1 VPRARQ
7 SRRVLL
13 VLLGA
18 VGALVLAASP
28 ASARVVYKPL
38 PLHFGSF
45 SKAMDVT
52 VDQSN
57 GNVYVTDSVANRVE
71 VFSEGGGSPI
81 GVVSPLTGKPL
92 AGSAAPQEFEFGGRL
107 SQVAID
113 EASGSPS
120 YRDLYVSDAK
130 HGVIDKFKLNTITHE
145 YEYLCQFAGFGELGM
160 NACVGVGG
168 TPSWIEP
175 DGVAVDQSNGN
186 VYSANFEPGIGAVS
200 EFSPGG
206 ASLEQLE
213 PEPNGLIGSPVGVA
227 VAPDRTFY
235 VNDYHF
241 GVIQVTPKPAREVR
255 TVDEQHGST
264 AVAVD
269 AEGNVFVDN
278 QTYIAEYNKKR
289 ELIETFGAGTIENSW
304 GIAVN
309 NNTHDI
315 YVSDRGGGYVRVF
328 GPTTVPDCET
338 GPPSKVKKVTAT
350 VSGHVNPVNAGA
362 AEFFFQYGE
371 TSAYGHETTVS
382 SVLNGSTSEAREVN
396 LAGLTP
402 ETTYHYR
409 FVAKNANGIDEEC
422 GDRTFMTLPSVTI
435 GPCKAPSPPL
445 TFSVRLCVSIN
456 PEGLETSYFFEYGGT
471 TGYGGQT
478 VPLFTG
484 TANKEEEFPVPI
496 EGLEPSTTYHYR
508 VKAENALSPIPTV
521 GSDQTVTT
529 LPVIPTVNDNPP
541 FATGI
546 ALREATL
553 HGTVNPG
560 QGITSYHFIY
570 GLTTAYGY
578 SSPIAYTPLNR
589 SDDAVEQL
597 ITAGLQPGLTVHYAL
612 VATNAAGTTVGPD
625 ETFTTLDGTLPIV
638 ETGGASQISPNT
650 AMISGVVDPVGHFAS
665 YWFEVGTTQSYGTQ
679 LFGVISSREEVAT
692 ALAGLL
698 PKTVYHYRLV
708 ASDAAGVV
716 YGADQTFTTPE
727 HPVTIMQPG
736 TPALLPIPVF
746 PPEKPPPSVRC
757 KKGFVKKGGKC
768 VRKHHKP
775 ARKGHRKK

>member
-1 VPRARQ
+1 
-7 SRRVLL
+7 
-13 VLLGA
+13 
-18 VGALVLAASP
+18 
-28 ASARVVYKPL
+28 VYKPL

-45 SKAMDVT
+45 SGPRDVT

-57 GNVYVTDSVANRVE
+57 GNVYVTDSGANRVE
-71 VFSEGGGSPI
+71 VFGEGGGSPI

-92 AGSAAPQEFEFGGRL
+92 AGSAAPQEFEFGGEP

-145 YEYLCQFAGFGELGM
+145 YEYLCQFAGFGELGVD
-160 NACVGVGG
+160 ACVGVGG
-168 TPSWIEP
+168 APSWIEP

-186 VYSANFEPGIGAVS
+186 VYGANYEPGIGAVS

-213 PEPNGLIGSPVGVA
+213 PNGLIGHPVGVA
-227 VAPDRTFY
+227 VAPDRTLY
-235 VNDYHF
+235 VNDYHSD
-241 GVIQVTPKPAREVR
+241 VVQVTPVPVREVR
-255 TVDEQHGST
+255 TVDSQHGST

-269 AEGNVFVDN
+269 AEGNVFVDD

-309 NNTHDI
+309 NNTHEI
-315 YVSDRGGGYVRVF
+315 YVSDRGSGYVRVF

-350 VSGHVNPVNAGA
+350 VSGHVNPVNAGE
-362 AEFFFQYGE
+362 AEYFFQYGE
-371 TSAYGHETTVS
+371 TSAYGQETTVS
-382 SVLNGSTSEAREVN
+382 SVPNGSTSEAFEVN
-396 LAGLTP
+396 LASLTP
-402 ETTYHYR
+402 ETAYHYR
-409 FVAKNANGIDEEC
+409 LVAKNANGIDEEC
-422 GDRTFMTLPSVTI
+422 GDRTFKTLPAVTL
-435 GPCKAPSPPL
+435 GPCKAPPPPL
-445 TFSVRLCVSIN
+445 TFSVRLCASIS
-456 PEGLETSYFFEYGGT
+456 PEGLETSYFFEWGET

-484 TANKEEEFPVPI
+484 TTNSEEEFTVPI

-508 VKAENALSPIPTV
+508 VIAENALSPIPTA

-529 LPVIPTVNDNPP
+529 LPVLPTVNDSPP

-553 HGTVNPG
+553 HGTINPG

-589 SDDAVEQL
+589 SDDTVEQL

-650 AMISGVVDPVGHFAS
+650 AMISGIVDPVGHFAG
-665 YWFEVGTTQSYGTQ
+665 YWFEVGTSQSYGTQ

-716 YGADQTFTTPE
+716 YGADQTFTTPSL
-727 HPVTIMQPG
+727 PIPFIQPP
-736 TPALLPIPVF
+736 TLPLLPIPVF
-746 PPEKPPPSVRC
+746 PPEKPPPPVRC

-768 VRKHHKP
+768 VKKHHKP
-775 ARKGHRKK
+775 APKKHKKK